1 MKYLEYTTGRTYDT
15 AQVLEITV
23 EEQGTDEWG
32 IGEITAT
39 FKDASRNISGRIVR
53 APIFARESIGEAVL
67 SAYDH
72 GNYHSI

>member
-1 MKYLEYTTGRTYDT
+1 MTHITYTTGRTYDT
-15 AQVLEITV
+15 AQVLEITI

-39 FKDASRNISGRIVR
+39 FKDASRNISGRIIR

-72 GNYHSI
+72 GNYQAI

>member
-1 MKYLEYTTGRTYDT
+1 MQFITHSTGRTYDT
-15 AQVLEITV
+15 EQVLEITV

-39 FKDASRNISGRIVR
+39 FKDASRNISGRIVK

-72 GNYHSI
+72 GNYQAI